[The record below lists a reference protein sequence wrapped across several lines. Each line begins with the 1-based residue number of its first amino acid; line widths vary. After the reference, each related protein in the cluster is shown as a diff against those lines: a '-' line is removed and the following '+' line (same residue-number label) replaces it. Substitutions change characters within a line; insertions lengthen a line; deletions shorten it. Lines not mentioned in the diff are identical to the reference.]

1 MDHPLSLDSSAS
13 ERRALKFKVFTF
25 YGKWEPAKS
34 VADVNDLCE
43 WALGNGVAEFNNKLK
58 LKYGEDLS
66 TVSVNSYLDLSV
78 ETQLKLFYS
87 EFDPHKP
94 APEIDNVAMFAR
106 QHGPGGLAEVNMK
119 LNHKFGEN
127 LNSLAFGGRVHMR
140 AILQA
145 YFAKVDPLRASPEN
159 INVTIEYVVTNGALA
174 LIRELMDRYHVPLQL
189 SVSEIAG
196 HAHEVE
202 LDPHSAQKPAR
213 PAVMSLMRGQVAPV
227 TAGAGE
233 QPAPAARQVRPLS
246 MALSNK
252 AASSVHGQLTVSEDA
267 EIKGLMEVFY
277 AKNNPE
283 KLAAGGVDALMK
295 FCRVYGLDAVNE
307 KLREKYDE
315 DLNTLKA
322 QYESLMEALTLY
334 YAEVDPTKKNI
345 EDIAAWAI
353 VHGQMPLSERLRKR
367 YGKPLFASG
376 TPNLAAAEPEPA
388 AAAAPPPLALAS
400 ERPQS
405 VQSPAPPPMSSPRAL
420 SMSTDPG
427 LLRHKLAV
435 FYKTFDSK
443 PKSSEDLNTIVNWVM
458 AGSSVAMLNK
468 KLKDKYGKTLDD
480 VDLLPPPPAAA
491 ATAEASSATA
501 DADDSAP
508 KASAT
513 TFPVPEEIHSTV
525 QLPSK
530 STLPNKSTSQTSSRR
545 NSPESVRSRSE
556 SVSSDV
562 GSADGMEEQMNNMRR
577 ITSGQYEQLGKQV
590 RAFYR
595 RYDPSKIENKEALD
609 LVMKWTFKHGPDA
622 LNKQFEKNYGK
633 ALFSVVVD
641 EQDEEADEE
650 DDVMDAPPDW

>member
-1 MDHPLSLDSSAS
+1 MDHPPSMDSSAS

-43 WALGNGVAEFNNKLK
+43 WALGNGVQEFNSKLK

-66 TVSVNSYLDLSV
+66 TVSVSSYLDLPV

-87 EFDPHKP
+87 EFDAHKP
-94 APEIDNVAMFAR
+94 AQEIDNVAMFAR
-106 QHGPGGLAEVNMK
+106 QHGHSGLAEVNMK

-159 INVTIEYVVTNGALA
+159 INVTIEYVVMNGALA

-189 SVSEIAG
+189 SVSEISG
-196 HAHEVE
+196 RTHEVE
-202 LDPHSAQKPAR
+202 LDPQQALKPTR
-213 PAVMSLMRGQVAPV
+213 PAVMSLMRGQVAPINV
-227 TAGAGE
+227 GE
-233 QPAPAARQVRPLS
+233 QPNPVRQVRPLS

-252 AASSVHGQLTVSEDA
+252 SASSVHGQLTVSEDA

-334 YAEVDPTKKNI
+334 YGEVDPNKKNI

-367 YGKPLFASG
+367 YGKPLFDSV
-376 TPNLAAAEPEPA
+376 TPNLAVTEPEPA
-388 AAAAPPPLALAS
+388 MVPAPLSLTAALD
-400 ERPQS
+400 RPKS
-405 VQSPAPPPMSSPRAL
+405 VQSPPPLVSSPRVL
-420 SMSTDPG
+420 SVSTNPE
-427 LLRHKLAV
+427 LLRSKLTI

-480 VDLLPPPPAAA
+480 VDLIPAP
-491 ATAEASSATA
+491 SAPSTEENHA
-501 DADDSAP
+501 NDDDSVP

-525 QLPSK
+525 LLPSK
-530 STLPNKSTSQTSSRR
+530 STLPPPAANKPPSQSSSRR
-545 NSPESVRSRSE
+545 NSPQSVRSRSE

-562 GSADGMEEQMNNMRR
+562 GSVDGMEEQMNNMRR